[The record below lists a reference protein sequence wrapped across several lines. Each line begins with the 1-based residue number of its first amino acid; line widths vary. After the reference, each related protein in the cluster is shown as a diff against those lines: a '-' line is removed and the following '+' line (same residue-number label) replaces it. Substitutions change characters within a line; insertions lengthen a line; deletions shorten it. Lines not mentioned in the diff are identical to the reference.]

1 MTTHHVLVVAPNWIG
16 DAIMAQPLLR
26 RLNHN
31 LPAGEQA
38 HIAVLAPPHVAP
50 ALECM
55 PEVGEVIAEPF
66 VHGKLQWSERL
77 ALARRMRQRP
87 QEFEAAY
94 VLPNSLK
101 SALVPWLAHIPVRV
115 GLSGE
120 LRFGLLTRRLPNPPR
135 RSGPKQHR
143 PPIASTYASFAG
155 PLPAG
160 FDPRGVDRPKL
171 TIPESTVAIAKARHL
186 GAASIA
192 IGLCPG
198 AEYGPAKRWP
208 VEHFARLADLIAAA
222 RPDARIVCLGG
233 PKDREIAQQIA
244 HATRAQIT
252 NLCGQTPLKDA
263 IALIAGLQAVVTNDS
278 GLMHVAA
285 ALDVPLVALY
295 GSTDPQHTPPH
306 SPVAQI
312 ARIDI
317 ACSPCFERECPLGHF
332 KCMRDLQP
340 EVVAQMLEVRLAPRH
355 SIAT

>member
-1 MTTHHVLVVAPNWIG
+1 MTMHHVLVVAPNWIG

-26 RLNHN
+26 RLRAAH
-31 LPAGEQA
+31 PKT

-55 PEVGEVIAEPF
+55 AEVDEVISEPF
-66 VHGKLQWSERL
+66 HHGRLQWSERL
-77 ALARRMRQRP
+77 ALAQRLRLRTQP
-87 QEFEAAY
+87 FDVAY
-94 VLPNSLK
+94 VLPNSFK
-101 SALVPWLAHIPVRV
+101 SALVPWLARIPTRI
-115 GLSGE
+115 GLTGE
-120 LRFGLLTRRLPNPPR
+120 MRLGLLTQRHPNPPR
-135 RSGPKQHR
+135 HSGPHQHR
-143 PPIASTYASFAG
+143 PPIASTYASLAG

-171 TIPESTVAIAKARHL
+171 NLPESAIAIAKARHL
-186 GAASIA
+186 GAAPLA
-192 IGLCPG
+192 IGFCPG

-208 VEHFARLADLIAAA
+208 VEHFAALADLVAK
-222 RPDARIVCLGG
+222 RHPEARIVCLGG

-244 HATRAQIT
+244 HGSRSQIL

-263 IALIAGLQAVVTNDS
+263 IALIGGLQAVVTNDS

-295 GSTDPQHTPPH
+295 GSTDPNHTPPH

-332 KCMRDLQP
+332 KCMRDLLP
-340 EVVAQMLEVRLAPRH
+340 EQVANMLEARLAQRQ
-355 SIAT
+355 SVAT